1 MTTTDRPAGLIAHL
15 RNTSR
20 ILVKEVTAFGAI
32 GIIALVIDLAIFK
45 ELSPHGAL
53 KAKCISTLVSTI
65 FAYLGNRYLSFSHR
79 ARTSVGRETAYFFGI
94 NLITLGFSEAILA
107 LTVYGFH
114 QPHGGIVVFV
124 VNVGT
129 IGLGTIFRFWAYKRF
144 VFLHP
149 DKIHSPDADLDVEL
163 AE

>member
-1 MTTTDRPAGLIAHL
+1 MTTTNRTSLLTHL

-20 ILVKEVTAFGAI
+20 ILIKEITAFGFI
-32 GIIALVIDLAIFK
+32 GIIALVIDLGIFK

-53 KAKCISTLVSTI
+53 KAKCISTLVSTT

-94 NLITLGFSEAILA
+94 NLITLLFSEAILA
-107 LTVYGFH
+107 FTVYGFH
-114 QPHGGIVVFV
+114 QPHGGIVVFL
-124 VNVGT
+124 VNVAT

-149 DKIHSPDADLDVEL
+149 DKVRAPDADLDVEL